1 VIDVSVVIPTCDR
14 PARLLALL
22 ENLERSIHPIR
33 EVIVVDSGDECVE
46 PARLTAFPHLTVT
59 YLRERRSVCA
69 QRNVGIR
76 RARGTWIFLCDDDM
90 EVPSDYVAR
99 LDAHIAAHP
108 ECGAASG
115 RWLERRAGGEWTADQ
130 PEKSPLVL
138 LWKYLFELGV
148 WGEIQCG
155 SRPPRALA
163 SWLERRYRA
172 RGNCIS
178 QAGWPVITQAGGAFY
193 RTPVF
198 SLGAS
203 VVRRDWLLAS
213 PYDETLDSHGIGD
226 NYGVAIGFPPEGIHV
241 VNDAYVH
248 HHRSEANRLAA
259 AAAHRKRILAL
270 DYFIRTRPELR
281 QLVSERRLLWSLVG
295 NGILHAVSGRGAL
308 ARETLAAFVE
318 IVRQRNPYLE
328 RRGTRR

>member
-1 VIDVSVVIPTCDR
+1 MIDVSVVIPTCDR

-22 ENLERSIHPIR
+22 DNLEQSTHPIR
-33 EVIVVDSGDECVE
+33 EVIVVDSGDDRVDL
-46 PARLTAFPHLTVT
+46 ARLAAFRHLAVT
-59 YLRERRSVCA
+59 YLRERRSVCV
-69 QRNVGIR
+69 QRNAGIR
-76 RARGTWIFLCDDDM
+76 RAAGRWIFLCDDDI
-90 EVPSDYVAR
+90 EVPADYLAR
-99 LDAHIAAHP
+99 LETHIATHP

-115 RWLERRAGGEWTADQ
+115 RWLERNADGDWAADH
-130 PEKSPLVL
+130 PETSPLIL

-148 WGEIQCG
+148 WGEIRCADT
-155 SRPPRALA
+155 PARALA
-163 SWLERRYRA
+163 AELARRYRA

-178 QAGWPVITQAGGAFY
+178 RAGWPVITQTGGAFY

-248 HHRSEANRLAA
+248 HHRAQANRLAA
-259 AAAHRKRILAL
+259 AAAHRQRILVL
-270 DYFIRTRPELR
+270 DYFIRTRPELKG
-281 QLVSERRLLWSLVG
+281 LVSARRFLLSVVG
-295 NGILHAVSGRGAL
+295 NAILYGATGRRAMARGSVEAL
-308 ARETLAAFVE
+308 AE
-318 IVRQRNPYLE
+318 IARGRNPYLS
-328 RRGTRR
+328 RRHA